1 MSTEIRNTLFP
12 NFSMVQKVNFNFD
25 PANEQIV
32 FVFLVPMFLL
42 RGVTSQDLQPVGEAR
57 ETIHST
63 FTLHCKYHQKHR
75 QENDHIPLGLF
86 RLAVLWV

>member
-1 MSTEIRNTLFP
+1 MSTEIRNTLSP

-42 RGVTSQDLQPVGEAR
+42 RGVTSQDLQPLGEVR

-63 FTLHCKYHQKHR
+63 HSHYIANITRNTDRKMIIFH
-75 QENDHIPLGLF
+75 
-86 RLAVLWV
+86 